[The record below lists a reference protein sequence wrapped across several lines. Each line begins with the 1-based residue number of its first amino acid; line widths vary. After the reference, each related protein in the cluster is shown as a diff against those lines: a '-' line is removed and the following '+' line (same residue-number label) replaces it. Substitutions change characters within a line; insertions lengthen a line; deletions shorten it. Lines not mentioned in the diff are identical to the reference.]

1 MERVCFLTQ
10 LKALGLEDFFQ
21 NCRKLF
27 EMSGHDNID
36 DLKERIGEHTFL
48 LEYDTEERLIGA
60 GIPKESILYVSR
72 MLRKM
77 FRRNRKIDCE
87 ITETSKLRK
96 MVRRNRKIDREID
109 RKITETSIY
118 VYKPWRISRSS
129 HRGD

>member
-1 MERVCFLTQ
+1 MSDTTMERVCFQTQ
-10 LKALGLEDFFQ
+10 LKAHGLEDVLSKL
-21 NCRKLF
+21 RKLF
-27 EMSGHDNID
+27 GMSDHDNID
-36 DLKERIGEHTFL
+36 DLKERIDEHTFL

-77 FRRNRKIDCE
+77 FRRNRKID
-87 ITETSKLRK
+87 
-96 MVRRNRKIDREID
+96 

-129 HRGD
+129 HRVTRY